1 MSSSTRAP
9 AKPVKIYRRGKQSTT
24 TTKPSSSSSCLG
36 SSDEEEQE
44 QKKAKSTIVPIINIQ
59 TTSMIKNNNK
69 QLILIH
75 PMKKK
80 KITAN
85 LNQRVIIKQD
95 SEEDSSGSSSGSGD
109 SESSSEEEKL
119 VPIYK
124 PVFITKRNRETI
136 LNQPNNQSET
146 ELENKRI
153 EEDQRRKLSTQKL
166 VEQTLIREISEKEV
180 DQVFPDVDDTDGL
193 DPESEFESWKLREL
207 KRLRRDR
214 EILIKRAKE
223 KEEIEAR
230 RLIPESEQLK
240 EDTQYADQTRK
251 SKPKGTQVFLQKYH
265 HKGAFYADSDI
276 HTKHDYTA
284 PTEGTFTK
292 MELLPEVMQV
302 RDFGK
307 MSRTKWTHLSKEDTT
322 SMDAGWS
329 KKNPGRVDQKSRDSR
344 SSCFGCGQQG
354 HIKQDCPKNQNRA
367 TAGSGGGRGNGSNQI
382 ALGERVPSSSSKS
395 INDHKRRASSSH
407 QEHSIYPSKKR
418 GG

>member
-59 TTSMIKNNNK
+59 TTSIDQK
-69 QLILIH
+69 QQQTTDSDSSNEEEEDNSK
-75 PMKKK
+75 PQPKGD
-80 KITAN
+80 N
-85 LNQRVIIKQD
+85 D

-119 VPIYK
+119 VPI
-124 PVFITKRNRETI
+124 INQRNRETI

-230 RLIPESEQLK
+230 RLIPESERLK

>member
-44 QKKAKSTIVPIINIQ
+44 QRKPNQLLYQSSTYKLLQ
-59 TTSMIKNNNK
+59 SIKNNNK
-69 QLILIH
+69 QVTDSDSSNEEEEDNSK
-75 PMKKK
+75 PQPKGD
-80 KITAN
+80 N
-85 LNQRVIIKQD
+85 D
-95 SEEDSSGSSSGSGD
+95 SEEHSSGSSSGSGD

>member
-59 TTSMIKNNNK
+59 TTSIDQK
-69 QLILIH
+69 QQQTTDSDSSNEEEEDNSK
-75 PMKKK
+75 PQPKGD
-80 KITAN
+80 N
-85 LNQRVIIKQD
+85 D
-95 SEEDSSGSSSGSGD
+95 SEEHSSGSSSGSGD